1 MHKIFNKP
9 PFLGFLQ
16 IKITKP
22 IIMLKSLYPFQRFP
36 SFRFFC
42 NCSYQQEVKTEMAR
56 YKESFSQRMAM
67 AGLKPHHRIAMG
79 VSGGPDSVA
88 LCVLAAEWK
97 NEAHIGIDEA
107 NGCIDGLLAIIVD
120 HNLRK
125 ESRDEANC
133 VRDRI
138 SKMGIRCEVA
148 HCDWSAGKPKQG
160 HLQEMARDMRY
171 QIFQNVCTEN
181 QIGVLLVAHHADD
194 QAELFIL
201 RLSRNSGV
209 LGLAG
214 MAFTSQLFPTQIDD
228 CGETSSSHGIL
239 LVRPLLEFS
248 KFSLYRIC
256 QGGNQEWVEDPTNHS
271 PLFARNRIRKSL
283 GDLSS
288 RIMNLELQAIIS
300 ACRRTRSFI
309 DKVCSD
315 LMNKAVTVTVHGY
328 AIIDLEKLD
337 PLNVDDVCLSKFST
351 LVLQFISQRHRQ
363 VRGRT
368 SKLILEYM
376 RNLPCKTCLTAAGC
390 YLCGAPQSK
399 GTKILVCCS
408 LHSPRLSEMESS
420 HSYLV
425 EGNKNCTRSE
435 IEQII
440 IDGKSY
446 SDSLVPD
453 ASNVPFSLATPSESV
468 LSEGKRLNILSDSTY
483 NSIISLQTGETK
495 HFKSKSEATC
505 GNELRHDVTSANTT
519 SSGEPLQSEHFYH
532 FMNRFL
538 VRWKLQRKV
547 TKTTPLKDINFHPS
561 LEGSLCKSCVV
572 GHETVAY
579 VRHMSDKDWLY
590 LANLSKVQISGEYQE
605 QIISEVDNR
614 TDKLFPCSEYRRVSA
629 QRALQDLKFIPVA
642 ARRALPVLVDSQGL
656 LLSIPSISFQH
667 CPSLLASV
675 VFKPRVPLGGGHSLF
690 I

>member
-1 MHKIFNKP
+1 MNLIP
-9 PFLGFLQ
+9 PNVSWNLDGAA
-16 IKITKP
+16 I
-22 IIMLKSLYPFQRFP
+22 S
-36 SFRFFC
+36 
-42 NCSYQQEVKTEMAR
+42 N
-56 YKESFSQRMAM
+56 
-67 AGLKPHHRIAMG
+67 IAMG

-97 NEAHIGIDEA
+97 NEAHIGIDES
-107 NGCIDGLLAIIVD
+107 NGCIHGLLAIIVD

-148 HCDWSAGKPKQG
+148 HCDWPAGKPKQG

-171 QIFQNVCTEN
+171 QNFQNICTEN
-181 QIGVLLVAHHADD
+181 QIGVLLIAHHADD

-214 MAFTSQLFPTQIDD
+214 MAFSSQLFPTQIDYY
-228 CGETSSSHGIL
+228 GETSCSHGIL

-248 KFSLYRIC
+248 KADLYRIC
-256 QGGNQEWVEDPTNHS
+256 QGGNQEWVEDPTNQS
-271 PLFARNRIRKSL
+271 PLFARNRIRRSL

-288 RIMNLELQAIIS
+288 CIMNLELQAIIS
-300 ACRRTRSFI
+300 ACRRTRLFI

-315 LMNKAVTVTVHGY
+315 LINKAVTVTVHGY

-337 PLNVDDVCLSKFST
+337 PLNVDDVCLSKFSA

-368 SKLILEYM
+368 LKLILEYM
-376 RNLPCKTCLTAAGC
+376 RNLPCKTSLTAAGC

-399 GTKILVCCS
+399 GTKILVCAS
-408 LHSPRLSEMESS
+408 LHPSEMESS
-420 HSYLV
+420 HSYLF
-425 EGNKNCTRSE
+425 EGNKSCTPSE

-446 SDSLVPD
+446 SDSLIPD
-453 ASNVPFSLATPSESV
+453 ASNVPFLLATSSESI
-468 LSEGKRLNILSDSTY
+468 LSEGKRLNVLSESTY
-483 NSIISLQTGETK
+483 NSIISLQKEETK
-495 HFKSKSEATC
+495 HFKAKSEVTC
-505 GNELRHDVTSANTT
+505 GNELRHYVTSAVTT
-519 SSGEPLQSEHFYH
+519 LLGEPLQSELLYH
-532 FMNRFL
+532 FMNRF
-538 VRWKLQRKV
+538 VVTWKLQRKV
-547 TKTTPLKDINFHPS
+547 TETTLLKDINLHQS
-561 LEGSLCKSCVV
+561 LDGSLCKSCVV

-579 VRHMSDKDWLY
+579 VRHMIDKDWLY
-590 LANLSKVQISGEYQE
+590 LGNLSKVQISDEYQE
-605 QIISEVDNR
+605 QITSKVNSR
-614 TDKLFPCSEYRRVSA
+614 TDKILPCSEYRRVSA
-629 QRALQDLKFIPVA
+629 QRALRDLKFIPVA
-642 ARRALPVLVDSQGL
+642 ARRGLPVLVDSQGL

-667 CPSLLASV
+667 CPYLLASV
-675 VFKPRVPLGGGHSLF
+675 VFKPRVPLGGAMGPFTDVKCHF
-690 I
+690 NEPITDGQNWHKC